1 MPSTSL
7 PNNWRLLLAGYVLD
21 DLTPEETAQVEQW
34 LVDHP
39 ETVVELETLQATWDS
54 WPESLPPQPLP
65 HYLRHQVM
73 AAVEATSEATSAVPQ
88 PSPTETPPVSL
99 AGLSSPR
106 AHPAAEPRFTP
117 RRFPWG
123 KVGLGLGWAA
133 TALALMTVR
142 QENQRL
148 RLALR
153 QNEALVASFSQPGN
167 PLFTLAG
174 AEAEPQ
180 ASGRLLVNPGTQTAL
195 IITADLPPLEADQV
209 YRLWAV
215 AARDPIFCG
224 QFNPDTSEATTE
236 LALPDRACST
246 GNVQMLVTAERA
258 ADPPVPA
265 GSLVLQS
272 QS

>member
-7 PNNWRLLLAGYVLD
+7 PDNWRLLLAGYVLD
-21 DLTPEETAQVEQW
+21 DLTPKETAQVEQW
-34 LVDHP
+34 LADYP
-39 ETVVELETLQATWDS
+39 ETAAELETLQSTWDRL
-54 WPESLPPQPLP
+54 PDSLPPQPLP
-65 HYLRHQVM
+65 SDLRDRVM
-73 AAVEATSEATSAVPQ
+73 GVVQAAPASVQIPTPVSSPAAV
-88 PSPTETPPVSL
+88 SPALTPEG
-99 AGLSSPR
+99 AR
-106 AHPAAEPRFTP
+106 

-133 TALALMTVR
+133 TVLALIAVM

-153 QNEALVASFSQPGN
+153 QNEAIVASFSQPGN

-174 AEAEPQ
+174 TEVEPQ
-180 ASGRLLVNPGTQTAL
+180 ASGRLLVNPSRQTAL
-195 IITADLPPLEADQV
+195 MITIDLPPLEADQV

-215 AARDPIFCG
+215 AGGDPIFCG
-224 QFNPDTSEATTE
+224 QFNPNTGQATSEW
-236 LALPDRACST
+236 ALPDRACSA
-246 GNVQMLVTAERA
+246 GNVQMLVTAERT